1 MKKSAFTLI
10 ELLVVIAI
18 IALLAGIALPV
29 FGKVI
34 EKGKATADLNNLKQ
48 LGLGLATYL
57 ADNDDQ
63 VFSTAGNGGKFWP
76 EVLQSKYVTNW
87 KAFKSPF
94 DKRSDGSQTTVSTI
108 PVSYGIN
115 VTLLTQAAKPAWDGN
130 WSRLVSTSQ
139 FIVMAPVMDPS
150 NVTVPTF
157 TGFASTAVTLP
168 VPATST
174 KLGTHNNR
182 AQINVLYAD
191 THAATL
197 KFATKPD
204 TDTESFN
211 NVTGDSGLKRWKPL
225 GQ

>member
-34 EKGKATADLNNLKQ
+34 EKSKATQDSNNLRQ
-48 LGLGLATYL
+48 LGTGLAVYL

-63 VFSTAGNGGKFWP
+63 VFSTAGSGGKFWP
-76 EVLQSKYVTNW
+76 EVLQAKYVTNW
-87 KAFKSPF
+87 KAFKCPF
-94 DKRSDGSQTTVSTI
+94 DKRPDGTQTSLATI

-115 VTLLTQAAKPAWDGN
+115 VNLLTQAAKPAWDGN
-130 WSRLVSTSQ
+130 WLRLASPSQ

-150 NVTVPTF
+150 NASVPTF
-157 TGFASTAVTLP
+157 KGLASEAVTLP
-168 VPATST
+168 EPATT
-174 KLGTHNNR
+174 TVKLGTHTGR

-191 THAATL
+191 THVGTL
-197 KFATKPD
+197 RYMPN
-204 TDTESFN
+204 TDSEAFTN
-211 NVTGDSGLKRWKPL
+211 KTGDSGLKRWKPL